1 MRVQTMD
8 SVRSQR
14 VRESGNFRSDRQRF
28 QKGFSFVQPKNYGSV
43 KLFDGEPLGIFTS
56 KIVEAE
62 YQNSLN
68 LWYSLEKH
76 ELDVA
81 TSRPPSN
88 YFEKMILWTE
98 QGKIWHFP
106 IDNEQG
112 RPNLIVY
119 LQHRFV
125 MF

>member
-1 MRVQTMD
+1 M
-8 SVRSQR
+8 
-14 VRESGNFRSDRQRF
+14 
-28 QKGFSFVQPKNYGSV
+28 
-43 KLFDGEPLGIFTS
+43 KLFDGEPLGIFAS
-56 KIVEAE
+56 KIFAAE

-76 ELDVA
+76 ELDLA
-81 TSRPPSN
+81 ISQPPAN

-112 RPNLIVY
+112 RLNVNHLSPAQMVGNSILKKNSRIG
-119 LQHRFV
+119 
-125 MF
+125 